1 MAEQGWT
8 SCRMHSRCFGVITK
22 RQPSRAWIRF
32 APRILVD
39 TGPDT
44 EAKITVNFVV
54 TEVVTGPVVTNYLL
68 TDVMPPGSSP
78 PRQWRPR
85 ASRSLKL
92 DFRAYCRAY
101 RAVRT
106 SGLVARGELLLVNT
120 LQCRPVL
127 PQGPSEHPQLCAQPA
142 FEGITRRGGF
152 TLSRGR
158 PRGLLPRS
166 PSPDQLRLPCPPLRR
181 PTVCHHCSPIVRSAD
196 FRLFSRDRRTSS
208 RC

>member
-1 MAEQGWT
+1 
-8 SCRMHSRCFGVITK
+8 MHLRCSGLIT
-22 RQPSRAWIRF
+22 RRPQSGAWIRF

-39 TGPDT
+39 TGLDT

-158 PRGLLPRS
+158 PRCLRPRF
-166 PSPDQLRLPCPPLRR
+166 PSADQLCLSCPPLRR
-181 PTVCHHCSPIVRSAD
+181 PTVCHHCSPIVRSAE
-196 FRLFSRDRRTSS
+196 FRFFSRDRRALF
-208 RC
+208 RCC

>member
-39 TGPDT
+39 TGLDT

-78 PRQWRPR
+78 PRQSLPR

-166 PSPDQLRLPCPPLRR
+166 PSADQLRLPCPPLRR
-181 PTVCHHCSPIVRSAD
+181 PTVCHHCSPIVRSAE
-196 FRLFSRDRRTSS
+196 FRFFSRDHRTSS

>member
-1 MAEQGWT
+1 
-8 SCRMHSRCFGVITK
+8 MHSRCFGVITK
-22 RQPSRAWIRF
+22 LQPSRAWIRF

-39 TGPDT
+39 TGLDT

-92 DFRAYCRAY
+92 DFREYCRAY

-158 PRGLLPRS
+158 PRCLRPRF
-166 PSPDQLRLPCPPLRR
+166 PSADQLCLSCPPLRR
-181 PTVCHHCSPIVRSAD
+181 PTVCHHCSPIVRSAE
-196 FRLFSRDRRTSS
+196 FRFFSRDRRASC
-208 RC
+208 RCC